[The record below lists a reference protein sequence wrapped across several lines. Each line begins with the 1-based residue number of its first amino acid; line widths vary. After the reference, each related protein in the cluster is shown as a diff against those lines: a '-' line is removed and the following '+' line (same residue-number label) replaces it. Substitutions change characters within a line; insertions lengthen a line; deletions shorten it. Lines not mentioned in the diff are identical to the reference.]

1 MHYVCLLVKLAAAR
15 RSASLLRVPSRAAP
29 SSLVL
34 LTGPGAQPAEDPY
47 QCAAPLRSRWK
58 SRSSEKLSGA
68 ASLSV
73 ERVMTWLSIRRRR
86 LRLRGALRRGLRLA
100 VAVRAIW
107 STILFRDRPSLR
119 ISLAMASNG
128 IGLLLGPL
136 IAGTLTGTL
145 GVGAVLLVGAGSSR
159 SPGPLPPHIIIEQQR
174 SAWSKAS
181 VPPWLR
187 FRLRNAESLG
197 RGA

>member
-1 MHYVCLLVKLAAAR
+1 V
-15 RSASLLRVPSRAAP
+15 
-29 SSLVL
+29 
-34 LTGPGAQPAEDPY
+34 Q
-47 QCAAPLRSRWK
+47 
-58 SRSSEKLSGA
+58 
-68 ASLSV
+68 
-73 ERVMTWLSIRRRR
+73 
-86 LRLRGALRRGLRLA
+86 
-100 VAVRAIW
+100 AIV
-107 STILFRDRPSLR
+107 FR